1 VLQISPV
8 TVVDLVA
15 AALRELYE
23 ESFVEENLV
32 PESSST
38 SKDTAPLLSSSR
50 PLLPPQA
57 RLPPSTAAALS
68 SPNTEKAN
76 QNVPGV
82 NSPAEVGAG
91 SSSEAVG
98 GTTGATN
105 IAENE
110 KDVINISRIE
120 KNSSDHSSGDHS
132 DNVQRKIQVWW
143 EGLELGASDALA
155 GRQLNGKGAPRQ
167 SGLVVCA
174 TLVDKTPNVAGLTRT
189 CEIFGASSLVIPNL
203 GIVQSDTFK
212 QISVTA
218 EGWLPLEEV
227 RPCDLLPW
235 LQRKKR
241 EGFTV
246 VGLEQTAKSVPLA
259 GLGSKALPARTVLLL
274 GKEKEGIPVEYLR
287 EVVRKFT
294 IRRNVEFLF
303 VLILQFAFDLFSLL
317 VFICLCIALKLS
329 SSSSYFFSTAFSSSY
344 MLPWLHRT
352 SVWRFLNSAW
362 FVPSTCT

>member
-1 VLQISPV
+1 MLLLQISPV

-32 PESSST
+32 TEPISGSNTTTAST
-38 SKDTAPLLSSSR
+38 TTSASTHLPPPLPS
-50 PLLPPQA
+50 PQA
-57 RLPPSTAAALS
+57 RLPPSAGSTNQSAGQASAAADVALS
-68 SPNTEKAN
+68 S
-76 QNVPGV
+76 
-82 NSPAEVGAG
+82 GA
-91 SSSEAVG
+91 A
-98 GTTGATN
+98 TGATN
-105 IAENE
+105 VADHENE
-110 KDVINISRIE
+110 IDCSSSGSSSS
-120 KNSSDHSSGDHS
+120 SSDTSR

-227 RPCDLLPW
+227 RPCDLLSW

-246 VGLEQTAKSVPLA
+246 VGLEQTARSVPLA
-259 GLGSKALPARTVLLL
+259 GLGSNALPARTVLLL

-287 EVVRKFT
+287 EVVRTLCYNF
-294 IRRNVEFLF
+294 IYFLPG
-303 VLILQFAFDLFSLL
+303 ARLFLRVHTEMS
-317 VFICLCIALKLS
+317 
-329 SSSSYFFSTAFSSSY
+329 FSSAS
-344 MLPWLHRT
+344 
-352 SVWRFLNSAW
+352 S
-362 FVPSTCT
+362 

>member
-1 VLQISPV
+1 
-8 TVVDLVA
+8 VVDLVA

-120 KNSSDHSSGDHS
+120 KNSSDHS